1 MSGGQAEWMNGQAF
15 LSETAGLIERGWCCG
30 ADARDRYGQA
40 VTASHPAATAWSLLG
55 ALAAVWERPHSNAGC
70 LRDALWGISGVIPDW
85 SLDAWNDA
93 DGRTQADTLRM
104 LADAKT
110 SLEQHPPPVVGW
122 SADS

>member
-1 MSGGQAEWMNGQAF
+1 VA
-15 LSETAGLIERGWCCG
+15 
-30 ADARDRYGQA
+30 
-40 VTASHPAATAWSLLG
+40 ASHPTATAWSLLG
-55 ALAAVWERPHSNAGC
+55 ALAAVSERPRSSESC

-110 SLEQHPPPVVGW
+110 SLEENPPPIVGW